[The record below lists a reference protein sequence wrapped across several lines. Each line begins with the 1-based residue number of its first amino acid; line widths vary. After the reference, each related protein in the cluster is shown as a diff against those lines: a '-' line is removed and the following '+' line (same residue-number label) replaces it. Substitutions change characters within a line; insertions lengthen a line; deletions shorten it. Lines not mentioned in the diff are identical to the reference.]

1 MCVRVCVYSEYV
13 IDESDVSD
21 IWTSDSNIWLVNAH
35 RSERSERVQLY
46 RYIAGTSEYIWYT
59 TGIHSK
65 RILYIRCDTEIRNNS
80 NTDIEKFDG
89 TTLLPYILGHA

>member
-46 RYIAGTSEYIWYT
+46 MYCYIDATSEYIWYST
-59 TGIHSK
+59 DIHNK
-65 RILYIRCDTEIRNNS
+65 CILYIKCDTE
-80 NTDIEKFDG
+80 
-89 TTLLPYILGHA
+89 